1 MDVFLSYA
9 RADAGL
15 VGQLQ
20 ADIERSRRTV
30 WFDRD
35 LEGGQPWWDEILE
48 RIRACDLFVFALSE
62 HSARSLACRTELAY
76 AVAVRRPILPVAVRE
91 FDPQKAPDPIGSLQ
105 LVSYERR
112 SADSAIELL
121 TAVNAAPR
129 PGRSRS
135 PPGASRLACGSDRP
149 VHARC
154 RCAQPHVRRAARR
167 APGVDQP
174 PDTTQ

>member
-48 RIRACDLFVFALSE
+48 RIRAV
-62 HSARSLACRTELAY
+62 
-76 AVAVRRPILPVAVRE
+76 
-91 FDPQKAPDPIGSLQ
+91 
-105 LVSYERR
+105 
-112 SADSAIELL
+112 
-121 TAVNAAPR
+121 
-129 PGRSRS
+129 
-135 PPGASRLACGSDRP
+135 
-149 VHARC
+149 
-154 RCAQPHVRRAARR
+154 
-167 APGVDQP
+167 
-174 PDTTQ
+174 